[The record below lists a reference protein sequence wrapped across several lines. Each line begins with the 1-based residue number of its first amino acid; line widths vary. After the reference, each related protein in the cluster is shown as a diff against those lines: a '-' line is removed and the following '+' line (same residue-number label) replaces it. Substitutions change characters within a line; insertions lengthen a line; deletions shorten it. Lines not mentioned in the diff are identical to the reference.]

1 MKDDENKAFDDL
13 LADKRHKELVSAL
26 RVISTS
32 LNKEDKTAIVDAI
45 HAQGLNTE
53 KLIGLIKQVQK
64 QEQPT
69 ININNDKISDA
80 LNKICA
86 DIIVSNN
93 KVIEALESRLLPDTF
108 EMSRGYAGG
117 VVESVK
123 VKYKSAKEIKNY

>member
-53 KLIGLIKQVQK
+53 KLIGLIKEVQK